1 MLDNFREWLSDNLR
15 YILLGLAILVVLVV
29 LFFGAKALFGSGD
42 KDKGSEPKQKTEQEK
57 TSGGSEKSDDSS
69 KDAQDTNT
77 EDKDAL
83 QKNAY
88 PEVNA
93 IINTFYTAW
102 GNKDIDS
109 MKRVTDS
116 FDSADEAK
124 VLNSTY
130 IEGYSNIDTYTKKG
144 LTEGSY
150 VVFVSYDLKFVDIDT
165 PAPGLTQVYV
175 ETDDE
180 GKVYIHKDDD
190 DKEVQDYIAKVV
202 QEEDVKELISKVQ
215 KEFQEAQESDDKLR
229 EFEDQLGSETTTASM
244 AADGST
250 VSAINGCNV
259 RAEADTDSEKIGEL
273 EAGEQVKKIENA
285 DNGWIKIEFDGKT
298 GYVRGDLLQ

>member
-57 TSGGSEKSDDSS
+57 TSGESEKSDDSS

-130 IEGYSNIDTYTKKG
+130 IESYSNIDTYTKKG

-175 ETDDE
+175 ETDEE

-190 DKEVQDYIAKVV
+190 DKEVQDFIAKVV